1 MTSRTLIILVG
12 TSLALVAGG
21 AILLRSG
28 SSPADVPPA
37 ARAPLFPALAASPDA
52 ASRIVVTRGLLRVE
66 LVRAEPGQNRWI
78 VASHHGYPADER
90 VVRDVLTGAIDAV
103 VLEEKTAI
111 AANFGRLGVADPADA
126 GPGEAGSAAITSRL
140 TIEGPAA
147 TDQSRTILAD
157 LLVGRPDVAT
167 PAAPGAPRQ
176 PARVFV
182 RRWGEGRALLAQG
195 NVNADPN
202 WLGWVSTMIAR
213 IDAEQ
218 IDRVEITPP
227 GGPALILDRSKESG
241 ALEVV
246 GVPEGRALREELA
259 AARLA
264 SVISTLNFD
273 DVVPAP
279 TLPIPPAEATT
290 ARFVRRDG
298 LVVTIW
304 TLRRPAPSAPDASPQ
319 GAEEF
324 WIRAEASAG
333 EGADAARAEADA
345 LNQRWSPWSFR
356 VAKFRG
362 EDLTRTLE
370 ELLAPPTPAPDAAPA
385 P

>member
-1 MTSRTLIILVG
+1 MTSRTILILVG

-21 AILLRSG
+21 AMVLRAGSGAGSVAPTQRGPLL
-28 SSPADVPPA
+28 
-37 ARAPLFPALAASPDA
+37 PALVASPDT
-52 ASRIVVTRGLLRVE
+52 ASRIVVTRGALRVE
-66 LVRAEPGQNRWI
+66 VERAQAGQNRWV

-111 AANFGRLGVADPADA
+111 AANFGRLGVADPGSAESGADA
-126 GPGEAGSAAITSRL
+126 AAITSRL
-140 TIEGPAA
+140 TIEGPAG
-147 TDQSRTILAD
+147 TDQSRPILAD
-157 LLVGRPDVAT
+157 VLVGRPDVAT
-167 PAAPGAPRQ
+167 PATRPAPGQ
-176 PARVFV
+176 PPRVFV

-195 NVNADPN
+195 NLGADPN

-227 GGPALILDRSKESG
+227 GGMALVLERSKETG
-241 ALEVV
+241 AIGVV

-264 SVISTLNFD
+264 SVVSTLNFD
-273 DVVPAP
+273 DVVPVASK
-279 TLPIPPAEATT
+279 PIPDDSATVALFT
-290 ARFVRRDG
+290 RRDG
-298 LVVTIW
+298 LVVTIR
-304 TLRRPAPSAPDASPQ
+304 TIRTAPSD
-319 GAEEF
+319 GEF
-324 WIRAEASAG
+324 WIRIEASAG
-333 EGADAARAEADA
+333 EGTAGDAFRAEAEEM
-345 LNQRWSPWSFR
+345 NRRWSPWAFR

-370 ELLAPPTPAPDAAPA
+370 DLLAPPAPPDPATEAPPAP
-385 P
+385 